1 MIPVNFPIPA
11 TFTDP
16 DDARA
21 FISRVRD
28 AAIANP
34 RDSIPEAAGYLV
46 AALCE
51 CCDDDDAT
59 ALTTASRLREF
70 VHRATH

>member
-21 FISRVRD
+21 FISQVRD

-46 AALCE
+46 AALYEGC
-51 CCDDDDAT
+51 DDDAT

-70 VHRATH
+70 VHRVTH